1 VTEDE
6 ALKRGAEAG
15 WALAKALEEL
25 CPDKIDTAIEAAITA
40 MLMYQWPKGGEEHGA
55 VAVADR

>member
-1 VTEDE
+1 MTEDE

-15 WALAKALEEL
+15 WALAKTLEEL
-25 CPDKIDTAIEAAITA
+25 CPDKVDMAIDAAVAAILTF
-40 MLMYQWPKGGEEHGA
+40 LRSKRGEKHGP